1 MDYVFYDFDCVYR
14 ILRDGS
20 YGGLDFIVAP
30 SSLSAL

>member
-20 YGGLDFIVAP
+20 YDGFDFIAAP
-30 SSLSAL
+30 SRLSAL